1 MKNYFFSRVKSGF
14 INIINLSTV
23 RCIFHRFCSEHE
35 IEVETHVDGSDNRV
49 LYQVLTV
56 QDNENDIV
64 IKYAFIFHRD
74 VR

>member
-1 MKNYFFSRVKSGF
+1 M
-14 INIINLSTV
+14 
-23 RCIFHRFCSEHE
+23 FHRFCSEYE

-49 LYQVLTV
+49 LYLVLTL

-64 IKYAFIFHRD
+64 IKYAFIFHRG